1 MKPSIVKDR
10 NKANNKPTPQETI
23 EPEEKNTMNSSA
35 DALQRY
41 FLELSYDGTDFF
53 GWQKQPKDISVQEV
67 IETQL
72 SKLHSNRPVSVVGCG
87 RTDTGVHAYHYIL
100 HVDIPHVDDLDKFQ
114 FKLNRMLPDSIA
126 IQDVYPVS
134 DDWHARF
141 SASSRTYRYFIH
153 QKKDPFETRHSLYFP
168 QKLNV
173 KAMNEAA
180 QLLLGTQD
188 FTSLSKLH
196 TDVKTN
202 ICTVT
207 EAKWYSDNTPL
218 FFEIRADRFLRNMV
232 RATVGTLLEV
242 GLGKVQP
249 HEVKDILEAKDR
261 GAAATSVPPQGLF
274 LWKIEYN
281 GLQKSK

>member
-1 MKPSIVKDR
+1 MD
-10 NKANNKPTPQETI
+10 
-23 EPEEKNTMNSSA
+23 SSA

-67 IETQL
+67 IESQL
-72 SKLHSNRPVSVVGCG
+72 SKLHSNNPVPVVGCG
-87 RTDTGVHAYHYIL
+87 RTDTGVHAHHYIL
-100 HVDIPHVDDLDKFQ
+100 HVDIPAVDDLDKFR

-126 IQDVYPVS
+126 IQDVFPVTS
-134 DDWHARF
+134 DWHARF
-141 SASSRTYRYFIH
+141 SATSRTYRYFIH
-153 QKKDPFETRHSLYFP
+153 QRKDPFLSRSSLYFP
-168 QKLNV
+168 QQLDV
-173 KAMNEAA
+173 EEMNAA
-180 QLLLGTQD
+180 AELLLGTQD

-207 EAKWYSDNTPL
+207 KAAWEADGNVLY
-218 FFEIRADRFLRNMV
+218 FEISADRFLRNMV

-242 GLGKVQP
+242 GLGKIQP
-249 HEVKDILEAKDR
+249 EEITSILKAKDR

-274 LWKIEYN
+274 LWKIEYD
-281 GLQKSK
+281 GLQEDQ